1 MRVAKGIPAV
11 LGGAC
16 LLGVGVLA
24 WQVKRTVHRPDL
36 PSFANQD
43 ISGIFG
49 DPAASPLR
57 VVAVGDSSLTC
68 PGLDD
73 LDDAWLRRLARAYA
87 DRHRVEL
94 ISLGV
99 GGSRAQDV
107 VDGQLAAALALRPD
121 IAVVSVGG
129 NDVIRG
135 ASRPQFAAALGH
147 IVGRLEEASRAVLL
161 IGVGDLGAIP
171 RLPPALR
178 PLLGARSAQLDRVAA
193 RVAAAHPRTVKT
205 IARGPRVPFA
215 PGEAAMFAADMF
227 HASAVGHALMAA
239 ATREGFDTAY
249 RLAMSGAAAGAPGR

>member
-16 LLGVGVLA
+16 LLGAGVLA
-24 WQVKRTVHRPDL
+24 WQVRRTVHRPDL
-36 PSFANQD
+36 PSFPNQD
-43 ISGIFG
+43 ISGAFG

-73 LDDAWLRRLARAYA
+73 LDDAWLRLLARAYA
-87 DRHRVEL
+87 GRHRVEL

-107 VDGQLAAALALRPD
+107 VDGQLAAAEALHPD
-121 IAVVSVGG
+121 VAVVSVGG

-135 ASRPQFAAALGH
+135 ASWQQFAAALDGLL
-147 IVGRLEEASRAVLL
+147 GRLEEASGAVLL

-178 PLLGARSAQLDRVAA
+178 PLLGARSAQFDRAA
-193 RVAAAHPRTVKT
+193 AGVAAAHPRTVKT
-205 IARGPRVPFA
+205 VARAPRAPFSPGGATMFA
-215 PGEAAMFAADMF
+215 PDRF
-227 HASAVGHALMAA
+227 HASAAGHAMLAA
-239 ATREGFDTAY
+239 ATREGFDAAY
-249 RLAMSGAAAGAPGR
+249 RLAMSGAVAGAPGP